1 MVMLMNYN
9 QGIKITCLLQ
19 QIYCLEAI
27 ILIIVLREAEVDI
40 I

>member
-9 QGIKITCLLQ
+9 QGIKITCLFQ
-19 QIYCLEAI
+19 QIYCLEVI